1 MKELLTV
8 IVILIC
14 LRVIQLACLFIY
26 CWQKQV
32 REEKFYNKQ
41 GQECTKEEM
50 EAELTWKLEK
60 SLIRP
65 IPSEE
70 AFD

>member
-1 MKELLTV
+1 METTLIIISILTV
-8 IVILIC
+8 LYAAYCTVKFLKWRKIVT
-14 LRVIQLACLFIY
+14 
-26 CWQKQV
+26 KP
-32 REEKFYNKQ
+32 KFYNKQ
-41 GQECTKEEM
+41 GQECSQAEM